1 MKTELFHRPWI
12 IRVLFLVTAVSASV
26 GIALAAQQSAKGRVL
41 RAEDQETGR
50 IYAEAPVQTGD
61 TVEFD
66 WIHSFEH
73 IPWKEYY
80 TIKEDGTF
88 YLETISVAGFGAGI
102 PAEMDVDY
110 RYEDGLIYMDLKD
123 EKSMVKCVIYPR
135 VYRKLDFKIEEGMH
149 VLVKGTVE
157 IYDRAK
163 NSTYQFKVNRIE
175 RDGLGNLYIQYKKL
189 YAKLEKMGYML
200 PLQ

>member
-26 GIALAAQQSAKGRVL
+26 GIALAARRMTRGRVL
-41 RAEDQETGR
+41 RAEDQETGKV
-50 IYAEAPVQTGD
+50 YAEAPVQTGD

-110 RYEDGLIYMDLKD
+110 RYEDGLIYMDHIGSEFDRFNFFNSDTALEAIQINDVDFIKGSD
-123 EKSMVKCVIYPR
+123 MPYHAKIT
-135 VYRKLDFKIEEGMH
+135 VYTARK
-149 VLVKGTVE
+149 
-157 IYDRAK
+157 
-163 NSTYQFKVNRIE
+163 
-175 RDGLGNLYIQYKKL
+175 
-189 YAKLEKMGYML
+189 
-200 PLQ
+200 

>member
-1 MKTELFHRPWI
+1 MTARALFA
-12 IRVLFLVTAVSASV
+12 VVAVSASV
-26 GIALAAQQSAKGRVL
+26 GIALAARRMTRGRVL
-41 RAEDQETGR
+41 RAEDQETGKV
-50 IYAEAPVQTGD
+50 YAEAPVQTGD

-110 RYEDGLIYMDLKD
+110 RYEDGLIYMDHIGSEFDRFNFFNSDTALEAIQIND
-123 EKSMVKCVIYPR
+123 V
-135 VYRKLDFKIEEGMH
+135 DF
-149 VLVKGTVE
+149 VKGSDMPYHAKITV
-157 IYDRAK
+157 YTAGK
-163 NSTYQFKVNRIE
+163 
-175 RDGLGNLYIQYKKL
+175 
-189 YAKLEKMGYML
+189 
-200 PLQ
+200 

>member
-1 MKTELFHRPWI
+1 MTARALFA
-12 IRVLFLVTAVSASV
+12 VVAVSASV
-26 GIALAAQQSAKGRVL
+26 GIALAAQHYNKGLVL

-50 IYAEAPVQTGD
+50 IYAETPVEIGD

-110 RYEDGLIYMDLKD
+110 RYEDGLIYMDHIGSEFDRFNFFNSDTALEAIQIND
-123 EKSMVKCVIYPR
+123 V
-135 VYRKLDFKIEEGMH
+135 DF
-149 VLVKGTVE
+149 VKGSDMPYHAKITV
-157 IYDRAK
+157 YTAGK
-163 NSTYQFKVNRIE
+163 
-175 RDGLGNLYIQYKKL
+175 
-189 YAKLEKMGYML
+189 
-200 PLQ
+200 

>member
-110 RYEDGLIYMDLKD
+110 RYEDGLIYMDHIGSEFDRFNFFNSDTALEAIQINDVDFIKGSD
-123 EKSMVKCVIYPR
+123 MPYHAKIT
-135 VYRKLDFKIEEGMH
+135 VYTARK
-149 VLVKGTVE
+149 
-157 IYDRAK
+157 
-163 NSTYQFKVNRIE
+163 
-175 RDGLGNLYIQYKKL
+175 
-189 YAKLEKMGYML
+189 
-200 PLQ
+200 

>member
-12 IRVLFLVTAVSASV
+12 IRALFAVTAVSASV
-26 GIALAAQQSAKGRVL
+26 MIALAAQQSAKDRVL

-50 IYAEAPVQTGD
+50 IYAETPVEIGD

-80 TIKEDGTF
+80 TVKEDGTF

-110 RYEDGLIYMDLKD
+110 RYEDGLIYMDHIGSEFDRFNFFNSDTALEAIQIND
-123 EKSMVKCVIYPR
+123 V
-135 VYRKLDFKIEEGMH
+135 DF
-149 VLVKGTVE
+149 VKGSDMPYHAKITV
-157 IYDRAK
+157 YTAGK
-163 NSTYQFKVNRIE
+163 
-175 RDGLGNLYIQYKKL
+175 
-189 YAKLEKMGYML
+189 
-200 PLQ
+200 

>member
-12 IRVLFLVTAVSASV
+12 IRALFAVTAVSASV
-26 GIALAAQQSAKGRVL
+26 MIALAAQQSAKDRVL

-80 TIKEDGTF
+80 TVKEDGTF

-110 RYEDGLIYMDLKD
+110 RYEDGLIYMDHIGSEFERFNFFNSDTALEAIQIND
-123 EKSMVKCVIYPR
+123 V
-135 VYRKLDFKIEEGMH
+135 DF
-149 VLVKGTVE
+149 VKGSDMPYHAKITV
-157 IYDRAK
+157 YTAGK
-163 NSTYQFKVNRIE
+163 
-175 RDGLGNLYIQYKKL
+175 
-189 YAKLEKMGYML
+189 
-200 PLQ
+200 

>member
-50 IYAEAPVQTGD
+50 IYAETPVEIGD

-110 RYEDGLIYMDLKD
+110 RYEDGLIYMDHIGSEFDRFNFFNSDTALEAIQIND
-123 EKSMVKCVIYPR
+123 V
-135 VYRKLDFKIEEGMH
+135 DF
-149 VLVKGTVE
+149 VKGSDMPYHAKITV
-157 IYDRAK
+157 YTAGK
-163 NSTYQFKVNRIE
+163 
-175 RDGLGNLYIQYKKL
+175 
-189 YAKLEKMGYML
+189 
-200 PLQ
+200 

>member
-26 GIALAAQQSAKGRVL
+26 GIALAARQMTRGRVL
-41 RAEDQETGR
+41 RAEDQETGKV
-50 IYAEAPVQTGD
+50 YAEAPVQTGD

-80 TIKEDGTF
+80 TVKEDGTF

-110 RYEDGLIYMDLKD
+110 RYEDGLIYMDHIGSEFDRFNFFNSDTALEAIQINDVDFIKGSD
-123 EKSMVKCVIYPR
+123 MPYHAKIT
-135 VYRKLDFKIEEGMH
+135 VYTARK
-149 VLVKGTVE
+149 
-157 IYDRAK
+157 
-163 NSTYQFKVNRIE
+163 
-175 RDGLGNLYIQYKKL
+175 
-189 YAKLEKMGYML
+189 
-200 PLQ
+200 

>member
-1 MKTELFHRPWI
+1 M
-12 IRVLFLVTAVSASV
+12 
-26 GIALAAQQSAKGRVL
+26 IALAAPRITKGRVL

-110 RYEDGLIYMDLKD
+110 RYEDGLIYMDHIGSEFDRFNFFNSDTALEAIQINDVDFIKGSD
-123 EKSMVKCVIYPR
+123 MPYHAKIT
-135 VYRKLDFKIEEGMH
+135 VYTAGK
-149 VLVKGTVE
+149 
-157 IYDRAK
+157 
-163 NSTYQFKVNRIE
+163 
-175 RDGLGNLYIQYKKL
+175 
-189 YAKLEKMGYML
+189 
-200 PLQ
+200 

>member
-50 IYAEAPVQTGD
+50 IYAETPVEIGD

-110 RYEDGLIYMDLKD
+110 RYEDGLIYMDHIGSEFDRFNFFNSDTALEAIQINDVDFIKGSD
-123 EKSMVKCVIYPR
+123 MPYHAKIT
-135 VYRKLDFKIEEGMH
+135 VYTARK
-149 VLVKGTVE
+149 
-157 IYDRAK
+157 
-163 NSTYQFKVNRIE
+163 
-175 RDGLGNLYIQYKKL
+175 
-189 YAKLEKMGYML
+189 
-200 PLQ
+200 

>member
-26 GIALAAQQSAKGRVL
+26 GIALAARRMTRGRVL
-41 RAEDQETGR
+41 RAEDQETGKV
-50 IYAEAPVQTGD
+50 YAEAPVQTGD

-110 RYEDGLIYMDLKD
+110 RYEDGLIYMDHIGSEFDRFNFFNSDTALEAIQINDVDFIKGSD
-123 EKSMVKCVIYPR
+123 MPYHAKIT
-135 VYRKLDFKIEEGMH
+135 VYTAGK
-149 VLVKGTVE
+149 
-157 IYDRAK
+157 
-163 NSTYQFKVNRIE
+163 
-175 RDGLGNLYIQYKKL
+175 
-189 YAKLEKMGYML
+189 
-200 PLQ
+200 

>member
-1 MKTELFHRPWI
+1 MKTKLFHRPWI
-12 IRVLFLVTAVSASV
+12 IRALFLVTAVSASV
-26 GIALAAQQSAKGRVL
+26 GIALAARRITKGRVL

-66 WIHSFEH
+66 WVHSFEH

-80 TIKEDGTF
+80 TVKEDGTF

-110 RYEDGLIYMDLKD
+110 RYEDGLIYMDHIGSEFDRFNFFNSDTALEAIQINDVDFIKGSD
-123 EKSMVKCVIYPR
+123 MPYHAKIT
-135 VYRKLDFKIEEGMH
+135 VYTARK
-149 VLVKGTVE
+149 
-157 IYDRAK
+157 
-163 NSTYQFKVNRIE
+163 
-175 RDGLGNLYIQYKKL
+175 
-189 YAKLEKMGYML
+189 
-200 PLQ
+200 

>member
-12 IRVLFLVTAVSASV
+12 IRALFAVTAVSASV

-41 RAEDQETGR
+41 RAEDQEPGR

-110 RYEDGLIYMDLKD
+110 RYEDGLIYMDHIGSEFDRFNFFNSDTALEAIQINDVDFIKGSD
-123 EKSMVKCVIYPR
+123 MPYHAKIT
-135 VYRKLDFKIEEGMH
+135 VYTARK
-149 VLVKGTVE
+149 
-157 IYDRAK
+157 
-163 NSTYQFKVNRIE
+163 
-175 RDGLGNLYIQYKKL
+175 
-189 YAKLEKMGYML
+189 
-200 PLQ
+200 

>member
-1 MKTELFHRPWI
+1 MRTELFHRPWI

-26 GIALAAQQSAKGRVL
+26 GIALAARRMTRGRVL
-41 RAEDQETGR
+41 RAEDQETGKV
-50 IYAEAPVQTGD
+50 YAEAPVQTGD

-110 RYEDGLIYMDLKD
+110 RYEDGLIYMDHIGSEFDRFNFFNSDTALEAIQINDVDFIKGSD
-123 EKSMVKCVIYPR
+123 MPYHAKIT
-135 VYRKLDFKIEEGMH
+135 VYTARK
-149 VLVKGTVE
+149 
-157 IYDRAK
+157 
-163 NSTYQFKVNRIE
+163 
-175 RDGLGNLYIQYKKL
+175 
-189 YAKLEKMGYML
+189 
-200 PLQ
+200 

>member
-1 MKTELFHRPWI
+1 MTARALFA
-12 IRVLFLVTAVSASV
+12 VVAVSASV
-26 GIALAAQQSAKGRVL
+26 GIALAAQHYKEGLVL

-50 IYAEAPVQTGD
+50 IYAETPVEIGD

-110 RYEDGLIYMDLKD
+110 RYEDGLIYMDHIGSEFERFNFFNSDTALEAIQIND
-123 EKSMVKCVIYPR
+123 V
-135 VYRKLDFKIEEGMH
+135 DF
-149 VLVKGTVE
+149 VKGSDMPYHAKITV
-157 IYDRAK
+157 YTAGK
-163 NSTYQFKVNRIE
+163 
-175 RDGLGNLYIQYKKL
+175 
-189 YAKLEKMGYML
+189 
-200 PLQ
+200 

>member
-1 MKTELFHRPWI
+1 MRTELFHRPWI

-26 GIALAAQQSAKGRVL
+26 GIALAARRMTRGRVL

-50 IYAEAPVQTGD
+50 IYAETPVEIGD

-110 RYEDGLIYMDLKD
+110 RYEDGLIYMDHIGSEFDRFNFFNSDTALEAIQINDVDFIKGSD
-123 EKSMVKCVIYPR
+123 MPYHAKIT
-135 VYRKLDFKIEEGMH
+135 VYTARK
-149 VLVKGTVE
+149 
-157 IYDRAK
+157 
-163 NSTYQFKVNRIE
+163 
-175 RDGLGNLYIQYKKL
+175 
-189 YAKLEKMGYML
+189 
-200 PLQ
+200 

>member
-12 IRVLFLVTAVSASV
+12 IRALFAVTAVSASV
-26 GIALAAQQSAKGRVL
+26 GIALAARRITIGRVL

-50 IYAEAPVQTGD
+50 IYAETPVEIGD

-110 RYEDGLIYMDLKD
+110 RYEDGLIYMDHIGSEFDRFNFFNSDTALEAIQIND
-123 EKSMVKCVIYPR
+123 V
-135 VYRKLDFKIEEGMH
+135 DF
-149 VLVKGTVE
+149 VKGSDMPYHAKITV
-157 IYDRAK
+157 YTAGK
-163 NSTYQFKVNRIE
+163 
-175 RDGLGNLYIQYKKL
+175 
-189 YAKLEKMGYML
+189 
-200 PLQ
+200 